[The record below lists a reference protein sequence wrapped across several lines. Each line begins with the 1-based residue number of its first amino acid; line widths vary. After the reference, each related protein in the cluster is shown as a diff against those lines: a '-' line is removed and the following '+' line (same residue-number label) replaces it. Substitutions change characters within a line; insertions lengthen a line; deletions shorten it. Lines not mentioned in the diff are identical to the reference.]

1 MRVDEA
7 PNGHPSHQAVVDIEE
22 PMGADNLL
30 WLKLAGQSMSVRIG
44 GQRRYKPGTAV
55 TLSFDMAVA
64 SIFDATS
71 ENRL

>member
-1 MRVDEA
+1 
-7 PNGHPSHQAVVDIEE
+7 
-22 PMGADNLL
+22 MGADNLL
-30 WLKLAGQSMSVRIG
+30 WLKLAGQSMSVRIA

-64 SIFDATS
+64 SIFDAGN